1 MSNIDATGGVPM
13 ASLATAL
20 AGIFP
25 TNAATPS
32 TVGVGLAML
41 SAQCLLAAFFA
52 FAAKTGPWK
61 AQPGFTAHQLV
72 YLPLA
77 LYVTYV
83 GCTAWFGSSALT
95 PAERVL
101 GEDAV
106 GLHLAQLQLAVLLLW
121 DIPTGLAVKPL
132 RDPVMLCV
140 RRFRLSG
147 LILTTPY
154 LRSAS

>member
-1 MSNIDATGGVPM
+1 MRRFDAF
-13 ASLATAL
+13 SLAA
-20 AGIFP
+20 
-25 TNAATPS
+25 
-32 TVGVGLAML
+32 
-41 SAQCLLAAFFA
+41 LLAAFFA